1 LQAEPA
7 AEAAAA
13 GEVPAEFAGGADDAV
28 LLTLEDAGENQG
40 GAGPAVGF
48 QPRQQVE
55 EEMVVEIGNDEVG
68 GRDGVTQDVP
78 DTKTDACAESVQ
90 LQVSVRLLDG
100 HGVVIPSLDLCL
112 HPSGGKSENTG
123 ATAKVEH
130 PAGLQA
136 GAVLAHEL
144 NDVAQAEAGGG
155 VLAGAEG
162 RAGPD
167 LKTRDAFEVLG
178 KKAGVAG
185 DDKVV
190 ADTEMEGGRFTLME
204 LADPALEAGLEL
216 AQGEDFGGV
225 DLENGRLAGSFE
237 LGGGQRK
244 L

>member
-1 LQAEPA
+1 LEAEPA

-90 LQVSVRLLDG
+90 LQVPVRRLDG
-100 HGVVIPSLDLCL
+100 HGVVVPSLDFS
-112 HPSGGKSENTG
+112 PKPGGGKSENTG
-123 ATAKVEH
+123 ATAEVEH

-136 GAVLAHEL
+136 GALLAHEL
-144 NDVAQAEAGGG
+144 DYVTETETSGG
-155 VLAGAEG
+155 VLTGAEG
-162 RAGPD
+162 GAGPD
-167 LKTRDAFEVLG
+167 LETRDAFEVLG
-178 KKAGVAG
+178 KEAGIAG
-185 DDKVV
+185 DNEVV
-190 ADTEMEGGRFTLME
+190 ADAEMEGGRFALME
-204 LADPALEAGLEL
+204 LADAALESGLEL
-216 AQGEDFGGV
+216 AQGEDLGGV

-237 LGGGQRK
+237 LGGR
-244 L
+244 

>member
-48 QPRQQVE
+48 QAGKQME

-90 LQVSVRLLDG
+90 LQVPVRLLHG
-100 HGVVIPSLDLCL
+100 HGVVIPSLDLCP
-112 HPSGGKSENTG
+112 HPGGGKSENTG
-123 ATAKVEH
+123 AAAEVED
-130 PAGLQA
+130 PAGFEA
-136 GAVLAHEL
+136 GAVFSHEL
-144 NDVAQAEAGGG
+144 NDVTETETSGSVFAR
-155 VLAGAEG
+155 AEG
-162 RAGPD
+162 RTGAD
-167 LKTRDAFEVLG
+167 LKARDALEVLW
-178 KKAGVAG
+178 KEAGVAG

-190 ADTEMEGGRFTLME
+190 ADAEMEGGRFALVE
-204 LADPALEAGLEL
+204 LADPALETGLKL

-225 DLENGRLAGSFE
+225 DLEDGRLAGAFE

-244 L
+244 P